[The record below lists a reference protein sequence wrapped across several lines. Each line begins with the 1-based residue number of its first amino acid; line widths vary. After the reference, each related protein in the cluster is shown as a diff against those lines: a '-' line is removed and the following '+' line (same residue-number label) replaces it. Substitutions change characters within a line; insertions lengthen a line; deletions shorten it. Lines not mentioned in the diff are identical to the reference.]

1 MTDTPK
7 TPPAKVQPA
16 KVQPAKVQPGAGQ
29 PATLSPAGT
38 SPGTSPGPSHGTPDT
53 SGPRHPAFVIGQIA
67 LGLLLGGLLVP
78 ALLELASVIGDLG
91 VFKYQGF

>member
-7 TPPAKVQPA
+7 PPPAKTRS
-16 KVQPAKVQPGAGQ
+16 GAGQ
-29 PATLSPAGT
+29 SATQSSAST
-38 SPGTSPGPSHGTPDT
+38 SPGTPDT

-78 ALLELASVIGDLG
+78 ALLELVSVIGDLG